1 MSHPLSEIITRRL
14 DENENKDPHARTTIT
29 NAEAVEIRAEL
40 NRMHAEQQVP
50 EIPNVGYIDQHR
62 IDDPSQVFV
71 FCVKDASVFRADD
84 LVRPGYSCEVMLV
97 SAIVKSSNMI
107 VVCRGYGATKR
118 TELKDGMK
126 LKIIGNISTENR
138 FGSGASQ

>member
-1 MSHPLSEIITRRL
+1 
-14 DENENKDPHARTTIT
+14 
-29 NAEAVEIRAEL
+29 
-40 NRMHAEQQVP
+40 
-50 EIPNVGYIDQHR
+50 
-62 IDDPSQVFV
+62 
-71 FCVKDASVFRADD
+71 
-84 LVRPGYSCEVMLV
+84 
-97 SAIVKSSNMI
+97 MI